1 MDFLLWLLIAI
12 GLYLLIA
19 ASYRAFVSIK
29 ALKGQ
34 VDQVRAKVDGF
45 DVPEAAFKSAEPSR
59 AEDLPKLLR
68 VRRSRARAKEQA
80 LEERRR
86 RLLQRISSINIDKR
100 SA

>member
-1 MDFLLWLLIAI
+1 MEFLIWVLIAI
-12 GLYLLIA
+12 GIYLFIA
-19 ASYRAFVSIK
+19 AGFRALISIR
-29 ALKGQ
+29 ALKTELDGVQ
-34 VDQVRAKVDGF
+34 VKLNGF
-45 DVPEAAFKSAEPSR
+45 EVPDVEFTSAQPST